1 MLRSLSIR
9 NFALIQNLNIG
20 FHNGMS
26 VITGETGAGKSIML
40 GALNMI
46 LGQRADLSAILT
58 KDEKCVV
65 EAQFSIEGYGL
76 EPFFKQNDL
85 DFDNQTIIRREITP
99 AGKSRAFVN
108 DTPVTLDILKLLT
121 ESLIDIHSQ
130 HENLLLN
137 DSGFQLQIIDGMAQN
152 TAVYNAYQQA
162 YQLWFRLKRELQEL
176 KETADNAA
184 ADKDYFQFQ
193 FDQLAEAVLTDKD
206 EQEILE
212 AELEALTHA
221 EEIKMA
227 LSQISGSIDDETN
240 GALNLL
246 TEARNAAHKIGT
258 YLSLAEE
265 LEKRLESVIIELKD
279 IAGEAELKANDI
291 EYLPERIE
299 EITDRLNLLNDL
311 QHKHR
316 VGSVEELILLKEE
329 LETKLTNI
337 TGYED
342 AILDKEK
349 DVNKA
354 FTTLEKVAGELSGS
368 RKKVLPQLEK
378 KSSELLQEL
387 GMPNGMLKVQHETVS
402 AFTQTGKDR
411 ITFLFSSNK
420 KHEPQPLSKIA
431 SGGEKSRLM
440 LALKSLLSSSK
451 ALPTIIFDEIDTGIS
466 GGIAAKM
473 GKIMQRMGEAMQ
485 VVTITHL
492 PQIAACGS
500 HHYKVFKLDGD
511 KPSSNVVELQQD
523 ERLHEIATLL
533 SSENVTETAL
543 NNARELMENN

>member
-9 NFALIQNLNIG
+9 NFALIQNLNIR
-20 FHNGMS
+20 FYDGMS

-46 LGQRADLSAILT
+46 LGQRADLSAIIN
-58 KDEKCVV
+58 KEEKCVV
-65 EAQFSIEGYGL
+65 EAQFRIEGYSL
-76 EPFFKQNDL
+76 EGFFKNNDL
-85 DFDNQTIIRREITP
+85 DYDHQTIIRREITP
-99 AGKSRAFVN
+99 SGKSRAFIN
-108 DTPVTLDILKLLT
+108 DTPVTLDILRVLT

-137 DSGFQLQIIDGMAQN
+137 DSSFQLQIVDGMARN
-152 TAVYNAYQQA
+152 SAVLNEYQKA
-162 YQLWFRLKRELQEL
+162 YQLWFRLKKELQEL
-176 KETADNAA
+176 QDAADKAA

-193 FDQLAEAVLTDKD
+193 FDQLADAGLTDRD
-206 EQEILE
+206 EQNHLE
-212 AELEALTHA
+212 EELEALTHA

-227 LSQISGSIDDETN
+227 LSLISGSVDDES
-240 GALNLL
+240 GGVLNRL
-246 TEARNAAHKIGT
+246 TEARNAAHRISPF
-258 YLSLAEE
+258 LSLAEDFD
-265 LEKRLESVIIELKD
+265 KRLESVIIELKD
-279 IAGEAELKANDI
+279 IAGEAELRAGDI
-291 EYLPERIE
+291 EYLPERIS
-299 EITDRLNLLNDL
+299 EITDRLNQLNDL

-316 VGSVEELILLKEE
+316 AGSIEELMQLKED
-329 LETKLTNI
+329 LETKLSAI
-337 TGYED
+337 SGYED

-349 DVNKA
+349 EVNKA
-354 FTTLEKVAGELSGS
+354 FFILENTADQLSVS
-368 RKKVLPQLEK
+368 RKKVLPLLEK
-378 KSSELLQEL
+378 QSSELLHEL
-387 GMPNGMLKVQHETVS
+387 GMPNGVLRVQHEAVS
-402 AFTQTGKDR
+402 AFSASGRDR

-420 KHEPQPLSKIA
+420 KHAPQSLSRIA

-451 ALPTIIFDEIDTGIS
+451 ALPTIVFDEIDTGIS
-466 GGIAAKM
+466 GLIAAKM
-473 GKIMQRMGEAMQ
+473 GKIMERMGETMQ

-500 HHYKVFKLDGD
+500 HHYKVFKLDGE

-543 NNARELMENN
+543 NNARELMGN